1 MSIRMTKSTWRG
13 ENDVESSP
21 EGSEQVEEIQERHGS
36 HHINKSLSVDH
47 LERAFAEVSLM
58 EKYDCKKVVLDISA
72 HQHLKKTSHDGHSP
86 SETSEVKQEP
96 CIKEP
101 QEKQEEDTAERCEE
115 RKASSEKVVESKGEV
130 GEQKK
135 CDEIINKNEEKYL
148 TSIPVGD
155 EDEDEDELSDDE
167 SDEEDHGPLITVKL
181 EDIVKDKTEAPYLK
195 QGPNEIGSVHMPY
208 STNTP
213 KILLEPL
220 KEISGK
226 DKSPL
231 QISKEVR
238 HGPQK
243 ETVEERD
250 VKEGD
255 KVGVIDREEKN
266 NKLMSKDEERSF
278 SSADE
283 DVPDDEESSDE
294 EDQVAIIT
302 VKLEDVKDDTDEA
315 YLERGPSKGGN
326 VQMRYSP
333 LTPKSH
339 GYSIHGSHGLQPH
352 SSSITAAGL
361 YPSSHMSCSPRYG
374 ISAGPYNSAVTP
386 AYQSAGSSGSL
397 AALPPLFET
406 TTISP
411 ASFGN
416 VSPQRELTTALPLSS
431 HTNKPTFYE
440 GTPALSPGSYTSG
453 SPFYEGTP
461 ALSPGSYN
469 SASPIYEGTSAL
481 SPGSYTNTSPLYD
494 GAYVSPGSYNCA
506 SPGYE
511 GTPALSQGSCTNTS
525 PLYEGM
531 YDVSPMS
538 YASASPLYEGTTAQ
552 SPGLY
557 RSTSPSY
564 EGIGKAGPQTN
575 LYIDGSVA
583 VTPAPAFVHTSGD
596 PLSPPASDT
605 SSLHDDLEAHT
616 DSLNYA
622 NLSGG
627 LIGEHLPEISTPYMT
642 PPHQAVQPTQV
653 YGHIFGQHNSIEEV
667 LEVRHSV
674 ITQVDVGEVEP
685 DVGEVEPHYVEQILK
700 DLQTLD
706 GGEFED
712 LPGLNDTNFDSFS
725 DEHQSP
731 YPAAPR
737 VNHRVGK
744 HSSGYKDIKPKTQPK
759 ILSIPQQEMQRH
771 MCKTSLEQICRK
783 MTTMGIDNTR
793 ALYHVESDGE
803 TCLTRILKRHSDSD
817 NFYENIYALQE
828 ILKRI
833 QMCCDTRVDRQ
844 QCSKC
849 GQRNPEEFY
858 TPLSVCNME
867 GKCGLT
873 IAVEKNHPPEVV
885 NYLCSGIEECRKDL
899 QRAFNQ
905 QARQI
910 FAHNITSYPVFGR
923 FLSNL

>member
-361 YPSSHMSCSPRYG
+361 YPSSHM
-374 ISAGPYNSAVTP
+374 
-386 AYQSAGSSGSL
+386 
-397 AALPPLFET
+397 
-406 TTISP
+406 
-411 ASFGN
+411 
-416 VSPQRELTTALPLSS
+416 
-431 HTNKPTFYE
+431 
-440 GTPALSPGSYTSG
+440 
-453 SPFYEGTP
+453 
-461 ALSPGSYN
+461 
-469 SASPIYEGTSAL
+469 
-481 SPGSYTNTSPLYD
+481 
-494 GAYVSPGSYNCA
+494 
-506 SPGYE
+506 
-511 GTPALSQGSCTNTS
+511 
-525 PLYEGM
+525 
-531 YDVSPMS
+531 
-538 YASASPLYEGTTAQ
+538 
-552 SPGLY
+552 
-557 RSTSPSY
+557 
-564 EGIGKAGPQTN
+564 TN